1 MPERVKVDWNVTKTL
16 VLDLIGDLLSFPSIS
31 FAESRNNSPLAR
43 FVPEKAGPGRFL
55 IFRGAGTRRD
65 NPQIIKITVIVT
77 IISAPDFFQHFLQ
90 PPFATVFLSSVSITC
105 FPRVET
111 NRLFLH
117 TFACRGLSEIRFSQT
132 NKPNFIPPGWGNT
145 SPTSSTTFTRVWDW
159 EPILRSLKRC
169 SGHVSR
175 RLRLSLHV
183 IHYVEVLNWE
193 QFFYSWIKLL
203 CLSVFCGCIS
213 VGLSNTEQAENH
225 VTLLLWLSEPNV
237 GQTSLIKQWI

>member
-117 TFACRGLSEIRFSQT
+117 TFACRGSTKSVFLY
-132 NKPNFIPPGWGNT
+132 KPNFIPPG
-145 SPTSSTTFTRVWDW
+145 SSQHCKMRQHLTDQQYFTMYF
-159 EPILRSLKRC
+159 
-169 SGHVSR
+169 H
-175 RLRLSLHV
+175 
-183 IHYVEVLNWE
+183 
-193 QFFYSWIKLL
+193 
-203 CLSVFCGCIS
+203 
-213 VGLSNTEQAENH
+213 
-225 VTLLLWLSEPNV
+225 
-237 GQTSLIKQWI
+237 